1 MSIMSYSIQISL
13 NTESLITMFSNSNA
27 NLVNTSQSV
36 PLINTSLLSSNID
49 YINNQ
54 TFPNS
59 PANSFVHI
67 PIKTSLSEYFNEI
80 LKLDSNSH
88 TNLNELKLN
97 EIVQSVV
104 NRKNSLVVFNQQL
117 KHLAQWIIDVTL
129 NLVNVFV
136 VTTNK
141 SNNSYN
147 NIDSCGLE
155 PDFLFASLLSD
166 YSFLNE
172 LRKGLL
178 FIKLMFSV
186 SQSNINL
193 SLPILPHRS
202 ITYQKDLL
210 AELFSVL
217 TKFISRINDTT
228 TVNDESLVEQ
238 CVCIQADTIINELDK
253 KFFNLMHSWFGLTK
267 SSWQKTFQF
276 SVDHLFSEEK
286 SPVMYPLFDV
296 ARLIQFS
303 RSNLTKQCIRCGNYT
318 EGNSASNTASNAA
331 TAQTNTLQTSKMQ
344 SCIHMQELSADRCVC
359 GGFWVFSPIY

>member
-1 MSIMSYSIQISL
+1 MPSSAPMSNLINLYEHCLLTGYDYWDLLVCTNPRLIESLMETLEQNYSNQTQPSIKRAYFSQFYSLLYALSRRGLVNTQNQFRSLDILIKLILNRCMSIMSYSIQISL

-217 TKFISRINDTT
+217 TKFISRING
-228 TVNDESLVEQ
+228 NFER
-238 CVCIQADTIINELDK
+238 
-253 KFFNLMHSWFGLTK
+253 KF
-267 SSWQKTFQF
+267 
-276 SVDHLFSEEK
+276 
-286 SPVMYPLFDV
+286 
-296 ARLIQFS
+296 
-303 RSNLTKQCIRCGNYT
+303 
-318 EGNSASNTASNAA
+318 
-331 TAQTNTLQTSKMQ
+331 
-344 SCIHMQELSADRCVC
+344 
-359 GGFWVFSPIY
+359 